1 MNIRSLFFASL
12 VSLGLY
18 SGSVFAE
25 GCQVSITGG
34 APALTVA
41 NFDAFATAATTQSYA
56 FTLALS
62 GGECNAAVLRLG
74 DGQGDTGFKPAFSL
88 SSGSSTLFNSASATG
103 NSSDLSLTL
112 SATSTQQSIPLT
124 LTIPGGSVTSPGT
137 HNKSL
142 TIDLVSVNGVAV
154 SGPGQLSTINVSIVT
169 ASTLSGGFSGTTAG
183 QFTQSLDLDLGE
195 LQKEITSSLGN
206 FTVKSNASYQLTMS
220 STHQGQLVMSAS
232 GSSVPASSL
241 GYALTLDGLNIALS
255 NGSQT
260 VNDRPATPQ
269 SGVTHSLWLTV
280 IDDPDLVRA
289 GTYSDTV
296 TIDVQQNL

>member
-12 VSLGLY
+12 VSLGLC
-18 SGSVFAE
+18 SSSVLAE

-41 NFDAFATAATTQSYA
+41 SFDAFETAATTQSYA

-62 GGECNAAVLRLG
+62 GGECKGAVLRLG

-124 LTIPGGSVTSPGT
+124 LTIPGGSVASPGT

-154 SGPGQLSTINVSIVT
+154 SGPGRLSTINLSITT

-195 LQKEITSSLGN
+195 LQKEIMSSFGN
-206 FTVKSNASYQLTMS
+206 FTVKSNATYHVSIAS
-220 STHQGQLVMSAS
+220 AHQGQLVLDTS
-232 GSSVPASSL
+232 GSAMTVSRL
-241 GYALTLDGLNIALS
+241 GYTFTLDGVDMSLS
-255 NGSQT
+255 SGSQS
-260 VNDRPATPQ
+260 VNNLPATLQ
-269 SGVTHSLWLTV
+269 SGISHSFWLTV